1 MAVEKGIW
9 NAGEFVQT
17 VEDGHSIEFDGIGN
31 SAAAWLDQPNPH
43 FGNFSVAPWDV
54 NSDGTVNIL
63 DLVTVAGQFGQSGN
77 DLDGDVNGDGMVNIL
92 DLVIIAGHFG
102 ETIPAAPELR

>member
-1 MAVEKGIW
+1 
-9 NAGEFVQT
+9 
-17 VEDGHSIEFDGIGN
+17 
-31 SAAAWLDQPNPH
+31 
-43 FGNFSVAPWDV
+43 
-54 NSDGTVNIL
+54 
-63 DLVTVAGQFGQSGN
+63 LVTVAGQFGQSGN